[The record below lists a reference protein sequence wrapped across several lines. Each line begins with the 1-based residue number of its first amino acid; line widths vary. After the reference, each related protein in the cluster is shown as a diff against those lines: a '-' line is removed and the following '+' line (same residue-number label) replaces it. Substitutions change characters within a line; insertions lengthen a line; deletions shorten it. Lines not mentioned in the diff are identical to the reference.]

1 MQHWEVWRCS
11 EIVSEAKVLLK
22 FSNCMSSVISLI
34 KTVLECAM
42 TKRDKLKPL
51 VNARV
56 KAIHD
61 LFSCFMNLKL
71 VRLFVNLKKGKI
83 DIHRRYHNTSG
94 IVEQIMA
101 EKVVWHSLD

>member
-34 KTVLECAM
+34 KTVLECTM

-56 KAIHD
+56 KAID
-61 LFSCFMNLKL
+61 LFSCFTNLKL

-83 DIHRRYHNTSG
+83 DDTITSG